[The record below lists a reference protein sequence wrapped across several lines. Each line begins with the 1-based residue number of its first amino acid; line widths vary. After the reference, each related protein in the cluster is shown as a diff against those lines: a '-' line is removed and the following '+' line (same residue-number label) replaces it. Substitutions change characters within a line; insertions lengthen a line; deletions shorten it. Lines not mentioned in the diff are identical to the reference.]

1 MWLWYLELY
10 IAVLLA
16 FVVGA
21 GVGVGGVR
29 LLVRRTS
36 GFSLGL
42 DKSAAADQRG
52 SAEATS

>member
-21 GVGVGGVR
+21 GLGVGAVR

-42 DKSAAADQRG
+42 DKSPARDEG
-52 SAEATS
+52 KSAEATT

>member
-10 IAVLLA
+10 VAVLLA
-16 FVVGA
+16 FLLGAGLGVGA
-21 GVGVGGVR
+21 VR

-42 DKSAAADQRG
+42 ERPP
-52 SAEATS
+52 SAEDGTATEPAS

>member
-21 GVGVGGVR
+21 GVGVGAVR

>member
-16 FVVGA
+16 FAFGA
-21 GVGVGGVR
+21 GVGVGAVR

-42 DKSAAADQRG
+42 DKSPVGDDAG
-52 SAEATS
+52 SAEATP

>member
-10 IAVLLA
+10 VAVLLA
-16 FVVGA
+16 FLLGTGLGVGA
-21 GVGVGGVR
+21 VR

-42 DKSAAADQRG
+42 EQPAGADEGSSAG
-52 SAEATS
+52 SSS